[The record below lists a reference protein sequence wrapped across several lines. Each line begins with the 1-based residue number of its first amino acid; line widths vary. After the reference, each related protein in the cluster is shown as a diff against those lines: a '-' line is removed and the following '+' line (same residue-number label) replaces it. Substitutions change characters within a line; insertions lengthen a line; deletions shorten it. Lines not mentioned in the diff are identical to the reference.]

1 MSDEARSVEYGEL
14 WLEVVAA
21 VEYLGA
27 THRPGLSVWDALAE
41 AVRLWEEDMS
51 SQGDRGRERCS
62 LPWNDP
68 DPLRTALESLLRV
81 TSPAGTP
88 DGRGL
93 PAVMDAALCFWL
105 DAMATAFNDDQC
117 FARRE

>member
-1 MSDEARSVEYGEL
+1 MSDERRGAEYGEL

-27 THRPGLSVWDALAE
+27 THRPGISVWDALAE

-51 SQGDRGRERCS
+51 PPGCRGREQCS
-62 LPWNDP
+62 LPWSDP

-81 TSPAGTP
+81 TSPASTL
-88 DGRGL
+88 DGHEL
-93 PAVMDAALCFWL
+93 PAVMDGALGSWL
-105 DAMATAFNDDQC
+105 HAMSEKFNDGEL
-117 FARRE
+117 FRHR

>member
-27 THRPGLSVWDALAE
+27 THRPGLSVWDALVE
-41 AVRLWEEDMS
+41 AMRLWEEDMS

-62 LPWNDP
+62 LPWSDP

-81 TSPAGTP
+81 TSPAGTI
-88 DGRGL
+88 DGCVL
-93 PAVMDAALCFWL
+93 SIVMHAALCCWL
-105 DAMATAFNDDQC
+105 DAMAAAFNDD
-117 FARRE
+117 RRFVRRG